1 MTFEAAA
8 ALTFVVTGALDFAG
22 VISLSR
28 YGTHLV
34 VPVGTRHL
42 ALRFGDALESGS
54 LPGFRVVALGKDR
67 YLLRPVLW
75 FEREPSAAPLL
86 VTVAVAT
93 VDSTSVTVRIYA
105 PLGALLLAALL
116 PTCFLGPPI
125 SRFSVTGI
133 ILAGAL
139 ILAWTIRMYRSEF
152 GTCFDRLER
161 AWATAPE
168 NNKMQLTR
176 SAHLGGSPRS

>member
-1 MTFEAAA
+1 MTFEVAA
-8 ALTFVVTGALDFAG
+8 ALTFVVAGALDFAG

-34 VPVGTRHL
+34 FPVGTRHL
-42 ALRFGDALESGS
+42 DRRFADALESGL
-54 LPGFRVVALGKDR
+54 LPGFRVLALGKDR

-75 FEREPSAAPLL
+75 FEKEPSAAPLL

-93 VDSTSVTVRIYA
+93 VDAASVTMRIYA
-105 PLGALLLAALL
+105 PLGAILLGALL
-116 PTCFLGPPI
+116 PTWFLGPPL
-125 SRFSVTGI
+125 SRFSVIGI

-139 ILAWTIRMYRSEF
+139 ILAGTIKTYRSEF
-152 GTCFDRLER
+152 GRCFDRLER